1 MGRFLRAILLVSSLT
16 IAVNAQT
23 PVISKGGVVNGASLA
38 AGQAIAPGSLVYIFG
53 SEFASGV
60 KTASTVP
67 LSTKL
72 EGVTVTFNH
81 HDAPLNEVEP
91 GVINAQIPW
100 EVLPGG
106 GPGMVHVVVTRNG
119 VPSMP
124 LAVEIVPQAPG
135 IFATEVREKG
145 KNIFYAL
152 ATNSSDKNSLP
163 WPTGTAPKNKTP
175 QRPAK
180 IGDVLVIMAT
190 GLGEVNPPVADGHS
204 ASDHKMHV
212 PLKEPEVLIGG
223 IKATVLGSMLSPQVV
238 GMFEVTAQIPEGAP
252 KGNIVSIQLSAG
264 SVTSPAARASIAIE

>member
-1 MGRFLRAILLVSSLT
+1 MRRFLPAILFISSLMT
-16 IAVNAQT
+16 TVNGQT

-38 AGQAIAPGSLVYIFG
+38 AGQAVAPGSLVYIFG
-53 SEFASGV
+53 SKLASGL

-67 LSTKL
+67 LSTTL
-72 EGVTVTFNH
+72 EGVSVTFNH
-81 HDAPLNEVEP
+81 HDAPLNEVEA

-106 GPGMVHVVVTRNG
+106 GPGMVNVVVTRNG

-124 LAVEIVPQAPG
+124 LAVEIAPQAPG
-135 IFATEVREKG
+135 IFATEVTEKG

-152 ATNSSDKNSLP
+152 AMNVSDKNSLP
-163 WPTGTAPKNKTP
+163 WPAGTAPKNKTP

-212 PLKEPEVLIGG
+212 PVKEPEVLIGG
-223 IKATVLGSMLSPQVV
+223 IKAKVLGSTLSPQVV
-238 GMFEVTAQIPEGAP
+238 GMYEVTAKIPQGAP
-252 KGNIVSIQLSAG
+252 KGNVVSIQLSSG